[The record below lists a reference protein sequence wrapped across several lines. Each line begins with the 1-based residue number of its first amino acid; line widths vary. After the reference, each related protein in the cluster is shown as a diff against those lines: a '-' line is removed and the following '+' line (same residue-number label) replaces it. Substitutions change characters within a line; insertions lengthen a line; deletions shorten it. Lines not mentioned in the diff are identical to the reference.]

1 MAARDHHTALRTEVV
16 NKTNANNIEAVLAK
30 LQWGKDDIAYTLHV
44 SPTSF
49 GSSGLQT
56 THWLRFLGFQEN
68 KQCQFS
74 QFNQCFSAIVPEG
87 PEGYDLRHFSASF
100 ADGFSELRK
109 ADDGLMECGFW
120 MPNGRQL
127 SPQGQ
132 ALRRPLDGDGHSVM
146 TSKVLNTSE
155 DDEFS
160 YKLTF
165 VETGKEKGFVTHYRP
180 LHPPLSSEVR
190 SVFGYLGLKEN
201 HQCPEFDFEEC
212 HYRTLRL
219 FETGNP
225 FDGNVGFAHQSF
237 DAHATRFSAAIEA
250 LLSANAAAERI
261 GLKFLPIARPA
272 ERLKSDIAQQI
283 RLPTSA
289 KPAPKPTMA
298 FDAALPTNFDVAISF
313 AGTERELAERFAELL
328 RLAGIAVFYDNF
340 YPEHLWGKNLTAFLD
355 EIYRKRSKYCV
366 VFVSTEYKERKWT
379 NHELRSAQAKALEQK
394 GDEYI
399 LPVKVDDVELD
410 GLPPNVGY
418 ISVSVGIEKIADLL
432 IKKLHQ

>member
-1 MAARDHHTALRTEVV
+1 
-16 NKTNANNIEAVLAK
+16 
-30 LQWGKDDIAYTLHV
+30 
-44 SPTSF
+44 
-49 GSSGLQT
+49 
-56 THWLRFLGFQEN
+56 
-68 KQCQFS
+68 
-74 QFNQCFSAIVPEG
+74 
-87 PEGYDLRHFSASF
+87 
-100 ADGFSELRK
+100 
-109 ADDGLMECGFW
+109 
-120 MPNGRQL
+120 
-127 SPQGQ
+127 
-132 ALRRPLDGDGHSVM
+132 M